1 MAKRIYCV
9 TTSHA
14 KPITRLVRADS
25 AAQAFRHVA
34 GEIITA
40 ELASQDDLIDAT
52 KAGIVVETAAATDD
66 PKPAAVA
73 STDALQGPPP
83 GAPMQQPITELPAH
97 LDRRQ
102 KAAVG

>member
-14 KPITRLVRADS
+14 KPVTRLVRADS

-34 GEIITA
+34 GDIVTA

-52 KAGIVVETAAATDD
+52 KAGIVVETGAAE
-66 PKPAAVA
+66 
-73 STDALQGPPP
+73 
-83 GAPMQQPITELPAH
+83 TETK
-97 LDRRQ
+97 